1 MNSRHVVS
9 IATACLLFGAV
20 VSGCAQN
27 RPAGPPARRLAQFN
41 CNGGE
46 RLSIAFDGRSAQVET
61 SRGASVVMQQQ
72 PAGSGFWYASKDQA
86 IRGKGGDLTWTRA
99 DGTTV
104 ACRDEAW
111 SMRHPQIQ
119 PPTPTLGGSA
129 WVLVNYHSS
138 DDAIGAVVP
147 PHPERYEFQFEP
159 DGRLILQL
167 DCNRANG
174 RWRVASASG
183 AAGGSL
189 ELKGGAMTRAMCG
202 KGAMDAQIAR
212 DLDRVRSFTL
222 RGDRLYLGL
231 EADAGVYELRR
242 KQGIGQP

>member
-1 MNSRHVVS
+1 MNSRHVAS
-9 IATACLLFGAV
+9 IAAVCLLLAAV
-20 VSGCAQN
+20 VPGCAQD
-27 RPAGPPARRLAQFN
+27 RPAEPPARRLVQFN
-41 CNGGE
+41 CDGGE
-46 RLSIAFDGRSAQVET
+46 RLSIAFEGHSAEVAA

-99 DGTTV
+99 DGTSL

-111 SMRHPQIQ
+111 PMRHPQLQ
-119 PPTPTLGGSA
+119 PPAPTLGGSA
-129 WVLVNYHSS
+129 WVMVNFQSS
-138 DDAIGAVVP
+138 DDAIGTVAP

-159 DGRLILQL
+159 DGRLILRL
-167 DCNRANG
+167 DCNRAIG
-174 RWRVASASG
+174 SWRVASASG
-183 AAGGSL
+183 AGGSL
-189 ELKGGAMTRAMCG
+189 ELRGGAMTRAMCG
-202 KGAMDAQIAR
+202 EGAMDAQIAR
-212 DLDRVRSFTL
+212 DLNRVRSFTL